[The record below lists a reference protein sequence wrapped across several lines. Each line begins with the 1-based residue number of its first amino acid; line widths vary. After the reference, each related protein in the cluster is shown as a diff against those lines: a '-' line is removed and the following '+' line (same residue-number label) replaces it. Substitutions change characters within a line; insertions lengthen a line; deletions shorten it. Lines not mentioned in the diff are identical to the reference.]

1 MVFNKAKGKG
11 EKGKA
16 CKSHVCHVQATQS
29 PLNMLVYH
37 YAVTAHEWLC
47 ISLRAVK
54 CATKAEPLG
63 SGVSVEGIP
72 GL

>member
-16 CKSHVCHVQATQS
+16 CQSHVCHVQAIQS
-29 PLNMLVYH
+29 PLSMLVCH
-37 YAVTAHEWLC
+37 YSMIYHEWLC
-47 ISLRAVK
+47 ISLWAVK
-54 CATKAEPLG
+54 CATMAEPLG
-63 SGVSVEGIP
+63 SGVSVEVIP